1 MIWNPWKE
9 IKRLRE
15 RAEKYFNMTGELS
28 RYRDTLLEVIQE
40 MKRDAERD
48 KNNPLADRFHKFSI
62 ALQRIADEE
71 KPSSNATVKRMAAIA
86 REGLKQ

>member
-15 RAEKYFNMTGELS
+15 EAVKLNRDKDNLS
-28 RYRDTLLEVIQE
+28 AVIQE

-62 ALQRIADEE
+62 ALQSIADEE
-71 KPSSNATVKRMAAIA
+71 KPTSNAKVRRMVAIA
-86 REGLKQ
+86 RVALDQ